1 MRILRWIVPTLV
13 AVAALLLVPGWAFAS
28 TVSTDQV
35 NGLEY
40 SATSTV
46 GKFAG
51 TATGDLPGAFTATVA
66 HAPLDPRPGMSVPI
80 TGGSFTLYSRRIIT
94 GSFSGGAVTLLA
106 SPSNCRDETYEV
118 TGTLN
123 GLNTGGSGDVTV
135 ILTHLRRQL
144 GAQCLTYGARVAG
157 SLNIALP
164 GPDGPGSP

>member
-13 AVAALLLVPGWAFAS
+13 AVAALLLVPGGASASTVS

-35 NGLEY
+35 TGLEY

-51 TATGDLPGAFTATVA
+51 TAIGDLPGAFTATVA

-80 TGGSFTLYSRRIIT
+80 TGGSFTLYSRPIIT
-94 GSFSGGAVTLLA
+94 GNLSGGAITLLA
-106 SPSNCRDETYEV
+106 SPPNCGNETYQV

-123 GLNTGGSGDVTV
+123 GLNTGGSGEVAV
-135 ILTHLRRQL
+135 ILTHLRTPL
-144 GAQCLTYGARVAG
+144 GARCLTYGARVAG
-157 SLNIALP
+157 SLELTT
-164 GPDGPGSP
+164 